1 MADRKASP
9 LMITKENSSCRPRFA
24 AIESKYYLHVPV
36 GLKVIGS
43 CNGIICLVKK
53 DVHCCLWNPFT
64 RHSKELPR
72 FLDNQTAMDEKSQA
86 ELAFG
91 FDSISKDYK
100 VIRFIRPT
108 ITTSVAPVLQL
119 YSTNTDSWKEI
130 HVRDTS
136 ASRVMCHPKL
146 KFGPVINGVLYVR
159 HMRQSDVF
167 DFEGSV
173 AVVLRS
179 VPESSKISLW
189 TLDNSTGGE
198 VFWTRK
204 FIVHYNLLWTCSYL
218 GRGLF
223 FGKKEARG
231 RTKVLYNNTKK
242 EFKTFP
248 RLAKKPSAVLKYT
261 ETLASVQGFI
271 PNLSMTS
278 MFYP

>member
-1 MADRKASP
+1 MAR
-9 LMITKENSSCRPRFA
+9 
-24 AIESKYYLHVPV
+24 
-36 GLKVIGS
+36 LKR
-43 CNGIICLVKK
+43 LK
-53 DVHCCLWNPFT
+53 
-64 RHSKELPR
+64 HSKELLR
-72 FLDNQTAMDEKSQA
+72 FLDNQKAMDEKSQA

-100 VIRFIRPT
+100 VIRFISPT

-146 KFGPVINGVLYVR
+146 KFGPVINGVLYLR
-159 HMRQSDVF
+159 HMRQLVSFDLHYEVFKVVPFPSFKLIRSDVF

-231 RTKVLYNNTKK
+231 RTKVLYDNTKK
-242 EFKTFP
+242 EFKTLP

-278 MFYP
+278 KFYP